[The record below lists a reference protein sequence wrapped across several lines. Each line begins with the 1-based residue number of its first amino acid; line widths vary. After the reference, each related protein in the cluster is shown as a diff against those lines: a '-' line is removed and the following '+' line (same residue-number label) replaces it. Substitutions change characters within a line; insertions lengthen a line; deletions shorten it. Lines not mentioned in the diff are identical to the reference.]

1 LVELRE
7 RPGDHQAAVVASVM
21 RVAHQR
27 SAIVPFRQRVTV
39 LA

>member
-1 LVELRE
+1 LTRRNWVL
-7 RPGDHQAAVVASVM
+7 ASAM